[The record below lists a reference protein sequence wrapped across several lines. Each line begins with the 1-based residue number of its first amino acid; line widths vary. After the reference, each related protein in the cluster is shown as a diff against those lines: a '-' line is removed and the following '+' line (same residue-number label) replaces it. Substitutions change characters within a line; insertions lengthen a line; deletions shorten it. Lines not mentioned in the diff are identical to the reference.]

1 MNLSAAAFI
10 AGEVAFLAAVQVFG
24 GPAWTV
30 VAMAALITLSFAGPG
45 LASLALAAPSLGWL
59 AASLATGNRELFFP
73 YAMTLAAVGVCRG
86 GDRGTIWSLM
96 AGAGVAAAF
105 FAVRIGQQATARVLA
120 VEVAVAVAILA
131 GAVLGRT
138 RAPRQPAVGGISG
151 VALADAVI
159 VVAASLAA
167 YAGLAL

>member
-1 MNLSAAAFI
+1 MNPSRAAFI
-10 AGEVAFLAAVQVFG
+10 VGEVVFLAVAQAFG

-30 VAMAALITLSFAGPG
+30 VAMAALIALSFAGPG
-45 LASLALAAPSLGWL
+45 LPSLALAAPSLGWL

-86 GDRGTIWSLM
+86 GDRGAMLALA

-105 FAVRIGQQATARVLA
+105 FAVRIRQQATAQVLA
-120 VEVAVAVAILA
+120 VEGAVAAAILA
-131 GAVLGRT
+131 GAWLCRA
-138 RAPRQPAVGGISG
+138 RAPRQPAISG
-151 VALADAVI
+151 VCAADAAI
-159 VVAASLAA
+159 VAAAALAA